1 MTVTPFVC
9 CLTAAAD
16 LTTVLWSL
24 DMRCRRRVGGMDL
37 YLSLP
42 IAAIYAVF
50 LGPTELEFR
59 FPRASMLEHE
69 TGPRCGNTHSAIS
82 PFKGW
87 YTFKTSP
94 PICPPP
100 FRPRTFFVSTRMFFL
115 RDIFSLQVRY
125 FPISEMQCFLNML
138 CRYHS
143 FSYAAIPRLVRIS
156 QVPMTTGPS
165 RLDNILKLLSSTP
178 TFRERVQQKEVPSR
192 S

>member
-1 MTVTPFVC
+1 MAGQAEAKDNTVTVTPFVC
-9 CLTAAAD
+9 CLTAGAD

-100 FRPRTFFVSTRMFFL
+100 FRPPRQTVREVTAPDEAGSARFSVESFVGSAREEVSG
-115 RDIFSLQVRY
+115 I
-125 FPISEMQCFLNML
+125 I
-138 CRYHS
+138 
-143 FSYAAIPRLVRIS
+143 LV
-156 QVPMTTGPS
+156 
-165 RLDNILKLLSSTP
+165 
-178 TFRERVQQKEVPSR
+178 E
-192 S
+192 